1 MKKSYHVQINQDN
14 VESKFNSSS
23 VVILHKQ
30 RGFSLIEIMVAS
42 IISIIILLAASST
55 FLTTYKLKE
64 EVKTR
69 INYEQDVRNAA
80 NLLRSDARK
89 LGNFGCITKMDQNGI
104 VDEIFE
110 GSFDDD
116 RNNQFVSTEF
126 DFGQHPS
133 VLVTP
138 LPDSKPLLITY
149 LNEEYA
155 STITAEE
162 CIEADPDLGEDDV
175 IDGVLYVVGTTND
188 NPVPGLYRVNYDG
201 NKAIEAPTSGKWS
214 TPQLLVSNVTNIHY
228 SFNYDGHTDA
238 TCPKPNSPV
247 QPVDNPVS
255 DDKLNFNFNK
265 PPILITA
272 TLTIN
277 PQPANPNGNTV
288 DYAIKAMVRQG
299 EVCINNQVQQ

>member
-14 VESKFNSSS
+14 VESKFNSHS

-89 LGNFGCITKMDQNGI
+89 LGNFGCLKPIDPNDAL
-104 VDEIFE
+104 DEIFE
-110 GSFDDD
+110 GSFLDD
-116 RNNQFVSTEF
+116 RNNQFVSTKF
-126 DFGQHPS
+126 NFGHYPS

-138 LPDSKPLLITY
+138 LAGSKPLLITY

-155 STITAEE
+155 STMTAED
-162 CIEADPDLGEDDV
+162 CIADEDLGEDDI
-175 IDGVLYVVGTTND
+175 IDAALYVVGTTND

-201 NKAIEAPTSGKWS
+201 NKAREAPTSGKWGI
-214 TPQLLVSNVTNIHY
+214 PQLLVSNVTNIHY

-247 QPVDNPVS
+247 QPVVNPVS
-255 DDKLNFNFNK
+255 DDKLNLEFDK
-265 PPILITA
+265 PPVLITA

-288 DYAIKAMVRQG
+288 NYAIKAMVRQG